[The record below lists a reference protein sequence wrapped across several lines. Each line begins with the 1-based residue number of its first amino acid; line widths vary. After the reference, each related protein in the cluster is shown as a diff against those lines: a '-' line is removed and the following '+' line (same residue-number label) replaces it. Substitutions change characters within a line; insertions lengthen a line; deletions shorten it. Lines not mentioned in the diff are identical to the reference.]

1 MNYRELLV
9 NYPLV
14 RKLSLL
20 QVIAYFGAWF
30 SNVAIYT
37 MLVEFGSSAMAISVV
52 TAMHFIPAIVIAPL
66 SGTIIDRF
74 KIKPL
79 MLTLLSTELCMT
91 LLLLFINS
99 KDDIWLLL
107 ILIFIRMSSASMFFS
122 AEMTLL
128 PKIVSGDVLKKTNEI
143 HSIIWSF
150 TYAFGMAISGL
161 VVNYYG
167 VKTAIILDA
176 SFFILAIVVF
186 FNIDFK
192 VEIIHTKE
200 KILSMIKGGFLYIKN
215 NKLVLHLL
223 ILHAS
228 VGITAFDTL
237 VTLLAKNEYKYV
249 IAVPLSIGI
258 TNAIR
263 ALALMVGPFIITNWI
278 NKDRL
283 TLLFIFQ
290 GLAIVLWGVF
300 QFNFYLAL
308 VMVFFTGF
316 TTTTIWS
323 ITYAFIQERVEH
335 KYLGRVIS
343 YNDMIFML
351 SNVLTT
357 FFIGIMADIIPLS
370 FITII
375 LGFAFFVVAFY
386 YKKMI
391 LGSL

>member
-1 MNYRELLV
+1 MNYKELLV

-14 RKLSLL
+14 RKLSIL

-37 MLVEFGSSAMAISVV
+37 MLVNFGSSAFAISLV

-91 LLLLFINS
+91 LLLLTIND
-99 KDDIWLLL
+99 KEDIWLLM

-150 TYAFGMAISGL
+150 TYAFGMAMSGL
-161 VVNYYG
+161 VVNYFG
-167 VKTAIILDA
+167 VKIAILLDA
-176 SFFILAIVVF
+176 LFFIVAILVF
-186 FNIDFK
+186 FNIEFK
-192 VEIIHTKE
+192 VEIVHTKE
-200 KILSMIKGGFLYIKN
+200 KVLSMIKGGFLYIKS
-215 NKLVLHLL
+215 NKYVLHLL
-223 ILHAS
+223 LLHAS
-228 VGITAFDTL
+228 VGLTSFDTL

-263 ALALMVGPFIITNWI
+263 AIALMVGPFIITNWV

-290 GLAIVLWGVF
+290 GLGIILWGIF

-308 VMVFFTGF
+308 IMVFLTGF

-323 ITYAFIQERVEH
+323 MSYAFIQERVEH

-357 FFIGIMADIIPLS
+357 FFIGILADIIPLS

-375 LGFAFFVVAFY
+375 LGFAFILVAFY
-386 YKKMI
+386 YKKVVKV
-391 LGSL
+391 LL